1 MHRIIAFILAG
12 ALLCSCGGRRDV
24 YDGDLVTIGPFPI
37 NGALCF
43 INRSLADLVCLR
55 VTPDSVLTDRAYL
68 RPGPRKII
76 EVSQKSQLAVLHDD
90 EQQPGV
96 ALLGATGLREMG
108 WIPLGEQFDQLA
120 LAPSTRYAIAHFSPT
135 AGQSSGGIRNLN
147 QVQVVDFQSGTS
159 HLPLALQTGGLSP
172 LGVDFLP
179 EGSGRFDNVAVIR
192 VDNGLVILDMEDPG
206 AEPLWV
212 RFTNTPGGL
221 AQPAEV
227 VFGPF
232 FGDGGY
238 IFVRLEGGSDVL
250 SIRLTRAE
258 SGKLRRSINFLN
270 VPASSHPSDLLVL
283 RGAGFED
290 KVFVVYGT
298 SNGGAAI
305 LDANAIQTDE
315 MAFDFEIP
323 VNAARRLLGPD
334 GIKEF
339 VAVYHT
345 NTTSGKIY
353 VVDPESGDTETV
365 HLQDSFNQVAG
376 PLDSSFLVAFHPKLG
391 QTSTPGLRVVRMIT
405 LESSGRYSHRIATY
419 SVDKVLQG
427 YTFGTDGIS
436 MLGALST
443 SEITFVLD
451 LETGEYESMRLDKA
465 PVGVGLVPASNWA
478 FFQHANPLGSLTFVP
493 TDRFDRDHAVMLE
506 GFVLEGLLSPR

>member
-1 MHRIIAFILAG
+1 MYRIIVLILAG
-12 ALLCSCGGRRDV
+12 ALLINCGGRRDV
-24 YDGDLVTIGPFPI
+24 YQDDLVTIGPFPI
-37 NGALCF
+37 NGALCY

-55 VTPDSVLTDRAYL
+55 VTPDSVLSNRAYL
-68 RPGPRKII
+68 RPGPREII
-76 EVSQKSQLAVLHDD
+76 EVSDKSQLAVLHDD
-90 EQQPGV
+90 EERPGV

-108 WIPLGEQFDQLA
+108 WIPLGEQFDRLA

-135 AGQSSGGIRNLN
+135 AGQSLGIRNLN
-147 QVQVVDFQSGTS
+147 QIQVVDFHSVTA
-159 HLPLALQTGGLSP
+159 HTPLALQTGGLSP

-179 EGSGRFDNVAVIR
+179 AGSGRFDNLAVIR
-192 VDNGLVILDMEDPG
+192 VDNGLVIIDMEDPG
-206 AEPLWV
+206 AQPLWV

-221 AQPAEV
+221 ARPAEV
-227 VFGPF
+227 VFGRF

-250 SIRLTRAE
+250 SIRLTRDE
-258 SGKLRRSINFLN
+258 SGALRRSINFLN
-270 VPASSHPSDLLVL
+270 VPAGSHPSDLLVL
-283 RGAGFED
+283 HGAGFED

-298 SNGGAAI
+298 SSGGAAI

-315 MAFDFEIP
+315 MSFDFAIP
-323 VNAARRLLGPD
+323 VNAARRLMGPD

-353 VVDPESGDTETV
+353 VVDPGTGDIETV

-391 QTSTPGLRVVRMIT
+391 QTSTPGLRVVRMVT
-405 LESSGRYSHRIATY
+405 LETSGRYSHRIATY
-419 SVDKVLQG
+419 SVDQLLSG

-443 SEITFVLD
+443 SEISFVLD
-451 LETGEYESMRLDKA
+451 LQTGEYDSMRLDKA
-465 PVGVGLVPASNWA
+465 PVGVGLVPASSWA
-478 FFQHANPLGSLTFVP
+478 YFQHANPLGSLTFVP
-493 TDRFDRDHAVMLE
+493 TDRFDREHAVMLE
-506 GFVLEGLLSPR
+506 GFVLEGLLDPR